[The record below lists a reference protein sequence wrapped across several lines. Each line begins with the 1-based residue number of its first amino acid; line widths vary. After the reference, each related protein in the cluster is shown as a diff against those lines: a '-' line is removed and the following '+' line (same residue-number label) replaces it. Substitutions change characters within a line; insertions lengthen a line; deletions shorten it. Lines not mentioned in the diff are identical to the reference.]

1 MWRRSQRKYC
11 RTSVNSVTDQVV
23 PSRILFCPRSLKPR
37 RRPMYRYDKPDPTTE
52 SVGWMWMFIAVVLV
66 VILPYVL
73 VLSCSSII

>member
-1 MWRRSQRKYC
+1 
-11 RTSVNSVTDQVV
+11 
-23 PSRILFCPRSLKPR
+23 
-37 RRPMYRYDKPDPTTE
+37 MYRYDKPDPTTE